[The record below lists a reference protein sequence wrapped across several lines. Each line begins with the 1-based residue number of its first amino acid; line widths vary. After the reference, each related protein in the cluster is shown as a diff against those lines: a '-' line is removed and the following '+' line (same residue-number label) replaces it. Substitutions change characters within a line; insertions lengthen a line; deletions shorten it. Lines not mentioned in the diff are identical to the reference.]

1 MKITSFS
8 HFFSLFLS
16 VSFFFL
22 TKPETLLGSDT
33 RLESRRSKLFS
44 SVQFSG
50 FSCIH
55 KAVHPSL
62 LSSFR
67 TFLSPHKKTGT
78 HQSSHS
84 FLLPFPQSW
93 QSSVRFLHHISF
105 VLGLLLILFLLSPPQ
120 SSETS
125 QTGEPPGP
133 SESLA
138 RVVMYGCAG
147 CSPHNSVW
155 LSWSLGSFD
164 GAEAESGVSR
174 SWRRGARGGEP
185 DLEGC
190 MARPH
195 PPQPPAHPQVQS
207 LPYKRSGIPA
217 GIECGV
223 GIQR

>member
-1 MKITSFS
+1 MAPSWRTGG
-8 HFFSLFLS
+8 LS
-16 VSFFFL
+16 YFQVYNSVAFHAF
-22 TKPETLLGSDT
+22 T
-33 RLESRRSKLFS
+33 RL
-44 SVQFSG
+44 
-50 FSCIH
+50 CIH
-55 KAVHPSL
+55 HCYLVSEQFYHHKRKLIPIKAATPSY
-62 LSSFR
+62 
-67 TFLSPHKKTGT
+67 SPSPSPGN
-78 HQSSHS
+78 
-84 FLLPFPQSW
+84 P
-93 QSSVRFLHHISF
+93 VCFLHHISF
-105 VLGLLLILFLLSPPQ
+105 VLGLLLILFLLPPPQ

-133 SESLA
+133 SGSLA

-147 CSPHNSVW
+147 CSLHNSVW
-155 LSWSLGSFD
+155 SSWSLGSFD

-190 MARPH
+190 TARPH

-223 GIQR
+223 GVQR

>member
-1 MKITSFS
+1 M
-8 HFFSLFLS
+8 
-16 VSFFFL
+16 
-22 TKPETLLGSDT
+22 
-33 RLESRRSKLFS
+33 
-44 SVQFSG
+44 
-50 FSCIH
+50 
-55 KAVHPSL
+55 HPSL

-147 CSPHNSVW
+147 CSLHNSVW

-195 PPQPPAHPQVQS
+195 PPQPPAHPKSSHFHTNALGFQQALNVESGSKGEQKCQS
-207 LPYKRSGIPA
+207 PGALSEEERKRKG
-217 GIECGV
+217 
-223 GIQR
+223 R